1 MDIIILFLLVVTGG
15 LMLRGA
21 SRGLII
27 ASWFLTAVLIAGLF
41 NHHVT
46 SGLNLSF

>member
-21 SRGLII
+21 PRGLILT
-27 ASWFLTAVLIAGLF
+27 SWFITAVLILALF
-41 NHHVT
+41 KHHAT
-46 SGLNLSF
+46 SALNLSF

>member
-1 MDIIILFLLVVTGG
+1 MDIIILFLLAVTAV

-21 SRGLII
+21 PRGLII
-27 ASWFLTAVLIAGLF
+27 ASWLVTAALIAGLF

-46 SGLNLSF
+46 SSLGLSF